1 VSVLN
6 VNSELTAETVEDD
19 TRPILEV
26 SELKAGYGSKPVV
39 FDAHFKAQR
48 GEVIGII
55 GHNGAGKSTTLSAVY
70 GSLKPTGGEVRFRG
84 RVVTGRTPRRNVRDG
99 MTLLRS
105 ERFTF
110 GELSV
115 HENLLLGG
123 LFVKASE
130 RDARMGEVYD
140 LFPIL
145 KEREHARAQQFS
157 GGQQRLLSI
166 GMALVASPEVMLLDE
181 PSLGI
186 APALTARIFDT
197 IKQLTVERSI
207 AVVIVE
213 QNLKE
218 LLRIADRIYV
228 MRSGR
233 IILEESAEQMSK
245 RATLWDLF

>member
-1 VSVLN
+1 VS
-6 VNSELTAETVEDD
+6 SELTTETVESD

-26 SELKAGYGSKPVV
+26 LNLGAGYGSKPVV
-39 FDAHFKAQR
+39 FDAHFKVGR

-70 GSLKPTGGEVRFRG
+70 GSLRPTSGEVRFHDRTI
-84 RVVTGRTPRRNVRDG
+84 TGRSPRRNVRDG

-115 HENLLLGG
+115 RENLLLGG
-123 LFVKASE
+123 LFVKSSE
-130 RDARMGEVYD
+130 RDARISEVFD

-197 IKQLTVERSI
+197 IKQLTVERKI

-233 IILEESAEQMSK
+233 IILEESAEQMSQ
-245 RATLWDLF
+245 RASLWDLF

>member
-1 VSVLN
+1 MSVRNVKSDLN
-6 VNSELTAETVEDD
+6 AEKAMGNTL
-19 TRPILEV
+19 PILEV
-26 SELKAGYGSKPVV
+26 SDLKAGYASKSVV
-39 FDAHFKAQR
+39 FDANFQVR
-48 GEVIGII
+48 PGEIIGII

-70 GSLKPTGGEVRFRG
+70 GSLKPTGGQVKFHDQIISG
-84 RVVTGRTPRRNVRDG
+84 RSPRRNVRDG

-115 HENLLLGG
+115 RENLLLGG
-123 LFVKASE
+123 LFVKTSD
-130 RDARMGEVYD
+130 RDARLSEIYD

-166 GMALVASPEVMLLDE
+166 GMALVAGPQVMLLDE

-186 APALTARIFDT
+186 APALTAKIFDT
-197 IKQLTVERSI
+197 IKQLTLERNI

-218 LLRIADRIYV
+218 LLRIAERIYV

-233 IILEESAEQMSK
+233 IILEESAEQMSQ
-245 RATLWDLF
+245 RSTLWDLF

>member
-1 VSVLN
+1 MLVLN
-6 VNSELTAETVEDD
+6 VKNELITETIGDK
-19 TRPILEV
+19 TLPILDV
-26 SELKAGYGSKPVV
+26 SGLKAGYGSKPVV
-39 FDAHFKAQR
+39 FDASFQVR
-48 GEVIGII
+48 PGEVIGII

-70 GSLKPTGGEVRFRG
+70 GSLKPTGGQVKYHDQIISG
-84 RVVTGRTPRRNVRDG
+84 RSPRKNVREG

-115 HENLLLGG
+115 RENLLLGG
-123 LFVKASE
+123 LFVKTSE
-130 RDARMGEVYD
+130 RDARLSEIYD

-145 KEREHARAQQFS
+145 KEREHAHAQQFS

-166 GMALVASPEVMLLDE
+166 GMALVSSPKVMLLDE

-186 APALTARIFDT
+186 APALTAKIFDT
-197 IKQLTVERSI
+197 IKQLTVERNI

-218 LLRIADRIYV
+218 LLRIAERIYV

-233 IILEESAEQMSK
+233 VILEESAEKMSQ
-245 RATLWDLF
+245 RASLWDLF